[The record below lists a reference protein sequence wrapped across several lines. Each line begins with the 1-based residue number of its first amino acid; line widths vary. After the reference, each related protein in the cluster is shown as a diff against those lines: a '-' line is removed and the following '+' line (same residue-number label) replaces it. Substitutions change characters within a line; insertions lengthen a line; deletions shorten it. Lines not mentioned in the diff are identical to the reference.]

1 MLAALSTGHQIGLG
15 VSGLAFVVFA
25 LTAAMLVPRRRPDF
39 PGDKLGVFVAV
50 CFVFF
55 VGMLAAVFVFGK
67 ESSPPEKHN
76 NEAALARAL

>member
-15 VSGLAFVVFA
+15 LSGLAFVVFS
-25 LTAAMLVPRRRPDF
+25 LTSAMLIPRRRRDF
-39 PGDKLGVFVAV
+39 PGDKLGVFLAV

-67 ESSPPEKHN
+67 ESSPPEKHHN
-76 NEAALARAL
+76 AIARAV